1 VHLGS
6 AVYVFLQRPG
16 SGKKWEG
23 PCPRV
28 EKGHPLGLWE
38 KGPGP
43 VAKPERIS
51 QVSPHPHWKSQMA
64 LDLRV

>member
-43 VAKPERIS
+43 VWGTLPS
-51 QVSPHPHWKSQMA
+51 SG
-64 LDLRV
+64 